1 MTREPTDEISLT
13 RALAIL
19 AATFAIVFASLL
31 PSAVAASASTDS
43 PVQLCSGQIVRVML
57 DADGHPVPAEDDDRA
72 TLTCA
77 MALLSGLQAVD
88 VGRRRQGLTWNAF
101 MNLNPTPMAT
111 NPAKIMSNKNVANP
125 ITRRPTPWGLRKSA
139 SPRAV

>member
-31 PSAVAASASTDS
+31 PSAVAASAATDT
-43 PVQLCSGQIVRVML
+43 PVQLCSGQIVRVAF
-57 DADGHPVPAEDDDRA
+57 DADGHPVPVDDDDRA
-72 TLTCA
+72 SLTCA

-88 VGRRRQGLTWNAF
+88 VPPVTLSAPPVEARAIAPAPLPETDR
-101 MNLNPTPMAT
+101 PAT
-111 NPAKIMSNKNVANP
+111 RHLPKPPATAP
-125 ITRRPTPWGLRKSA
+125 PQA
-139 SPRAV
+139 

>member
-31 PSAVAASASTDS
+31 PSAVASSAATDT
-43 PVQLCSGQIVRVML
+43 PVQLCSGQVLRVVF
-57 DADGHPVPAEDDDRA
+57 DADGHPVPVDDDDRA
-72 TLTCA
+72 GLTCA

-88 VGRRRQGLTWNAF
+88 VPPVTLSAPPAEPRELAPAPRIEADRPAARH
-101 MNLNPTPMAT
+101 PPKPPAT
-111 NPAKIMSNKNVANP
+111 APP
-125 ITRRPTPWGLRKSA
+125 SA
-139 SPRAV
+139 

>member
-1 MTREPTDEISLT
+1 MVTREPTDEISLT

-43 PVQLCSGQIVRVML
+43 PVQLCSGQVVRVAF
-57 DADGHPVPAEDDDRA
+57 DSDGHPVPVDDDDRA
-72 TLTCA
+72 GLTCA

-88 VGRRRQGLTWNAF
+88 VSPVTLSAPPVEARTLAPAPAPETDRPAARH
-101 MNLNPTPMAT
+101 PPKPPAT
-111 NPAKIMSNKNVANP
+111 APPHA
-125 ITRRPTPWGLRKSA
+125 
-139 SPRAV
+139 